1 MIFEETPL
9 SGAWLVSPEPIADE
23 RGAFARLFCAATFAD
38 RGLEPHLDQVSVS
51 INRRAGTLRGLHL
64 QRPPHAEAKL
74 VRVTAGSIFD
84 VIVDLRAG
92 SSTFAQWFG
101 VELDASERRQLYIP
115 PGFGHGFQTLSD
127 GAEVLYL
134 ISAAYAPQAQ
144 DGVCWND
151 PALAINWPDP
161 TGAIISD
168 RDRALPVLAD
178 FAPVEV

>member
-9 SGAWLVSPEPIADE
+9 AGAWLVTPEPIADE

-51 INRRAGTLRGLHL
+51 VNLRAGTLRGLHL

-92 SSTFAQWFG
+92 SPTFAQWFG
-101 VELDASERRQLYIP
+101 VKLDATERRQLYVP

-144 DGVCWND
+144 GGVRWND
-151 PALAINWPDP
+151 PTLAIRWPDP

-168 RDRALPVLAD
+168 RDRSLPALSG
-178 FAPVEV
+178 FAPVEA